1 MITWI
6 RWNLT
11 KIIVGIVAVAVIA
24 GGLYASGT
32 LRQAKDA
39 NQAATV
45 VDRIYDCETPECIKE
60 IAAAYDADQLVA
72 LMSEVSSTNTA
83 EVTQSTAL
91 RDSGGR
97 CIIFGKAVG
106 ELYAELVTVK
116 EIPTLIASIDMTPSD
131 KGTSLAYRCQM
142 GFVSSVGAAL
152 GKTLS
157 VEEVTKALPT
167 LCDAP
172 SQADAGKSRYRFE
185 TLDAICQLS
194 ATGHLVVQSVLTEND
209 KATWKDFVN
218 LCNAAGEFRVSQCL
232 MAAQGAVRQAG
243 LEDMVYGED
252 DCKESTRP
260 AFCTMIATD
269 AQVGKKMADIVR
281 WRSSAL
287 GPPTPPA
294 AAKGSMSGCGGC
306 WATPRVTR
314 WVNSRRSAS
323 TRHSLVKQY
332 YGPCSPTS
340 REATSGLRSVLLTTS
355 SHVVRRSSTTSSTTR
370 SPMAWYRRNSA
381 GPALVS
387 RETD

>member
-11 KIIVGIVAVAVIA
+11 KIIIGIVAVAVIA

-167 LCDAP
+167 LCEGP
-172 SQADAGKSRYRFE
+172 SQAEEGKSRYRFE

-269 AQVGKKMADIVR
+269 AQVGKKMADIVGGAALAGEMEKFCSGSTDATGCR
-281 WRSSAL
+281 QGFHVGVWRML
-287 GPPTPPA
+287 GYA
-294 AAKGSMSGCGGC
+294 ACDEMGKFKEECFD
-306 WATPRVTR
+306 TTL
-314 WVNSRRSAS
+314 
-323 TRHSLVKQY
+323 T
-332 YGPCSPTS
+332 
-340 REATSGLRSVLLTTS
+340 REAVLWTMLSDLKGGDIKTALCTLDDIKS
-355 SHVVRRSSTTSSTTR
+355 RCEKIVDNIFNYKFTDGVV
-370 SPMAWYRRNSA
+370 
-381 GPALVS
+381 
-387 RETD
+387 